1 MHILKHVPADRADQ
15 RIIEWLAARRLSF
28 TITLVERN
36 RLLEEKI
43 RTLEID
49 SKKKETKQ
57 KESKSDGKKAKTP
70 ADDKK

>member
-1 MHILKHVPADRADQ
+1 M
-15 RIIEWLAARRLSF
+15 
-28 TITLVERN
+28 ITLVERN

>member
-1 MHILKHVPADRADQ
+1 MM
-15 RIIEWLAARRLSF
+15 
-28 TITLVERN
+28 TLVERN

-57 KESKSDGKKAKTP
+57 KESKSDEKKDSKTP
-70 ADDKK
+70 AEDKK